1 MTAMKL
7 LSRLLDGN
15 EPVPDGPGVGD
26 AAEALEADGC
36 VIERVWV
43 DDVEA
48 LRLVRTAPGVWA
60 DYLRHVLGPHRHVE
74 VYRRLGSTQDAAR
87 RLARTMP
94 TRCDGAVVVADEQ
107 TAGRGRLGRAW
118 LSPPGTAA
126 TFSTLFRTAPDAVD
140 RLTFAASVGLCDA
153 LGPPLAAAGHDCR
166 IKWPNDIFVG
176 DRKLAGILVEQADD
190 LAVIGVGINVSLD
203 PAALPAELQPVA
215 TSLAALGVQLDRL
228 AVLATVLQA
237 LERALRDMPEAQLLD
252 AWRRRCHLID
262 REASFVCHGRPVTGT
277 VIDLDPHLGLIVR
290 RSTGELVHLPAAVTS
305 TAWADEAN
313 PSRTVTGFSR

>member
-1 MTAMKL
+1 MTAMAL
-7 LSRLLDGN
+7 LARLLNGSK
-15 EPVPDGPGVGD
+15 PVPDGPGVAD
-26 AAEALEADGC
+26 AADALEADGC
-36 VIERVWV
+36 TINRQRADGGGVF
-43 DDVEA
+43 
-48 LRLVRTAPGVWA
+48 RLVRTGPGVWA
-60 DYLRHVLGPHRHVE
+60 DYLHHVLGPHRHVE

-87 RLARTMP
+87 RLARTLP

-118 LSPPGTAA
+118 LSPPGTAV
-126 TFSTLFRTAPDAVD
+126 TFSTLFRTTPGAVD
-140 RLTFAASVGLCDA
+140 RLTFATSVALCDA
-153 LGPPLAAAGHDCR
+153 LAPPLETAGHDCR
-166 IKWPNDIFVG
+166 IKWPNDLYVG

-203 PAALPAELQPVA
+203 PAALPPELQPVA

-228 AVLATVLQA
+228 AVLAAVLQA
-237 LERALRDMPEAQLLD
+237 LDLALRHTPEAQLLD

-262 REASFVCHGRPVTGT
+262 REASFVCDGRPVTGT

-305 TAWADEAN
+305 TA
-313 PSRTVTGFSR
+313 